1 MTALRT
7 ARSRAARVPPARVP
21 GGAARLS
28 TVSIEPGPGHS
39 IALDATPP
47 PGIDEARFD
56 SATLHIEAL
65 EDARSLPRNSVNSAG
80 ALALRLTPTPP
91 QATAS
96 LARIEIDGLTP
107 SAGSPLRVG
116 DARFLPGE
124 DAPRWNFPAQPNEAA
139 LRLLLRPA
147 RGSGFAPPIAAAPAF
162 PMPGAGRDMY
172 GTALGGASL
181 AVRRGVGD
189 RLDLTLTPNPTLAGT
204 AVELLLG
211 AVPPGEDTPQLPNE
225 VAPVAWR
232 AVELRSVWNVAQGG
246 LVVTL
251 GDAALA
257 TLEQPPARGTTLDFA
272 PALRAALKQAIAAGT
287 TPPALRIATPA
298 STRLRL
304 GVSLSGLRWIANPP
318 DANRAVLGAPAVLR
332 IPLAAPDPERLDA
345 TISGRFGP
353 ARLIAGSDA
362 TPPQSRAGLVVAGA
376 TQGARM
382 VTLTGAEQALPIR
395 RAGVFGR
402 AAAQCEITLALHAG
416 APGVVGARIG
426 DPVAIAVAPAAA
438 PDWHRAD
445 WPAPFLL
452 PPHRSPAWLVARAR
466 RGAFLWHARAEDGE
480 ALASPDE
487 GGVWTRVPAAPLAQ
501 LHVHDPEGPP
511 GPLALRVDGAVL
523 ETDIAGGAKTFRLDW
538 QAPAAVLGRATGALA
553 LGFDAARDADVTV
566 AEIDVT
572 FGAGG

>member
-7 ARSRAARVPPARVP
+7 ARSRAARGPRARVP
-21 GGAARLS
+21 RGAVRLAI
-28 TVSIEPGPGHS
+28 VVIEPGAGHG

-47 PGIDEARFD
+47 PGIDEASFD
-56 SATLHIEAL
+56 SATLHIAAL
-65 EDARSLPRNSVNSAG
+65 EDARSLPRNGVNSTG
-80 ALALRLTPTPP
+80 ALALRLTPAPP
-91 QATAS
+91 QASAS
-96 LARIEIDGLTP
+96 LARIEIDGLTL
-107 SAGSPLRVG
+107 SAASPLRIG

-124 DAPRWNFPAQPNEAA
+124 DSPRWNFPAQPNEAA

-147 RGSGFAPPIAAAPAF
+147 RGNGFAPPIAAAPAF

-172 GTALGGASL
+172 GSALGGASL
-181 AVRRGVGD
+181 SVRRGPGD

-211 AVPPGEDTPQLPNE
+211 ALPPGDDTPQLPNE

-232 AVELRSVWNVAQGG
+232 ATELRSVWNVAQGG
-246 LVVTL
+246 IAITL
-251 GDAALA
+251 GDAAVA
-257 TLEQPPARGTTLDFA
+257 TLEQPPSPGTTVDFA
-272 PALRAALKQAIAAGT
+272 PALRAALKAAIASGT
-287 TPPALRIATPA
+287 APPALTVTTPA

-304 GVSLSGLRWIANPP
+304 GVSLAGLRWIANPP
-318 DANRAVLGAPAVLR
+318 DATLAVLGAPAVLR
-332 IPLAAPDPERLDA
+332 IPLVAPDLERLDA

-362 TPPQSRAGLVVAGA
+362 TPATSRAGLVVAGA
-376 TQGARM
+376 TQGARLL
-382 VTLTGAEQALPIR
+382 TLTMAEQALPIR

-402 AAAQCEITLALHAG
+402 AATACEVTLALHAG
-416 APGVVGARIG
+416 APGVVGARVG
-426 DPVAIAVAPAAA
+426 DPVAIAVTPTASPA
-438 PDWHRAD
+438 WHRAN
-445 WPAPFLL
+445 WSPPFLL
-452 PPHRSPAWLVARAR
+452 PPHRSPVWLVARAR

-487 GGVWTRVPAAPLAQ
+487 GGVWMRVPAAPLAQ
-501 LHVHDPEGPP
+501 VHVHDPDGPP
-511 GPLALRVDGAVL
+511 GALALRVDGAVL
-523 ETDIAGGAKTFRLDW
+523 QADIAGGAKTFRLDW
-538 QAPAAVLGRATGALA
+538 QAPAAVLARAAGALT